1 MMPSIT
7 LLALVLMGIQAG
19 YVRTIST
26 IASTIAARTMPL
38 VSIVLGVTPVGALE
52 ATMERTVK

>member
-1 MMPSIT
+1 MMPSII
-7 LLALVLMGIQAG
+7 LLAVVLMGIQAG

-26 IASTIAARTMPL
+26 TASTIAARTMPL
-38 VSIVLGVTPVGALE
+38 VSIVLGVTPVGALK